1 MSAASLILD
10 IFMKTGTLETDSK
23 RAEAIVKKRTQAM
36 QKHFADMT
44 ADVKNMMA
52 GMFAGISVSAAVGKL
67 IAVQR
72 EFDGLN
78 ASLETITG
86 STVAA
91 KKEFD
96 WIKTFAAQ
104 TPYSINEVTQAFIAL
119 KAFGLDA
126 SEKTLRSFSNT
137 ATVLRKDLIQFIEAV
152 ADASNNNYERLQE
165 FGIVARTMGDKVTI
179 TFQGMTKVI
188 ENNSKE
194 IIKSLTDIGNHNF
207 AGATE
212 KRMNS
217 LDGAIR
223 NLSNSWDQFWLNIS
237 QKGIGNFMADQVRKA
252 AEALENFNKIINLLN
267 AQNRQNGFNQTP
279 AASEGNWITELG
291 QGLSEAYIVIDTAQ
305 KQAMAIAEGYGT
317 AINALLRGNIDDY
330 NLATKMMDEDIEKLK
345 RDSAAALSAVQN
357 YKTQNVP
364 IAKYDVTYPT
374 NKTTV
379 GGETPEQIKA
389 KTEAEKQRLQVEKE
403 VKAIYDSTRTAAE
416 KLAIELDRLNKLK
429 EAGAISNELYQ
440 RAVKE
445 AQDEISA
452 PMKNDA
458 AAIYEKTRTAAEKLA
473 IEMDKLKKL
482 MDAGFISPD
491 TYQRAVTDMQK
502 TLDEDIENI
511 KKREEEKQKAIQES
525 RNSLYA
531 GLLSEEED
539 IQQSYERRKKA
550 ILEATEITDQ
560 ERADLMTRLNQNLV
574 KQMEEFKEKDYWKTW
589 SESAKV
595 NIEDVNEFLSN
606 TAENFTQSF
615 GNAFES
621 MIFDAESFGDAMAE
635 LAESMARSVI
645 NALGQMAAQW
655 VAYQLVQ
662 KLMGSSTAATA
673 ATAQT
678 FNALSS
684 QQMAALNAFAST
696 AAIPLV
702 GPAAA
707 PAAAAAAIAATSPYV
722 ATIASLGAA
731 AAAARASGGPVMGST
746 PYLVGERGAELFVP
760 NTSGAII
767 PNDKLGGG
775 GNITVNLIESAKK
788 AGKTEERQTNGRREL
803 DVFVAD
809 LMGDGP
815 RSKAIQR
822 SFGLQRRGY

>member
-1 MSAASLILD
+1 MAAASLIIDLL
-10 IFMKTGTLETDSK
+10 MKTGSFETDSK
-23 RAEAIVKKRTQAM
+23 RAEAIVKKRTQSM
-36 QKHFADMT
+36 KKEFATMA
-44 ADVKNMMA
+44 ADVKNIMA

-86 STVAA
+86 SSQSAQ
-91 KKEFD
+91 KEMA

-126 SEKTLRSFSNT
+126 SEKTLRSFANT
-137 ATVLRKDLIQFIEAV
+137 TTVLRKDLIQFIEAV

-179 TFQGMTKVI
+179 TFQGMTKI
-188 ENNSKE
+188 IGNSSKE

-212 KRMNS
+212 RRMNS
-217 LDGAIR
+217 LDGAIS
-223 NLSNSWDQFWLNIS
+223 NLSDSWDQFWLNLS
-237 QKGIGNFMADQVRKA
+237 QKGIGEFFAEQARKA
-252 AEALENFNKIINLLN
+252 AEALETFTKINNLID
-267 AQNRQNGFNQTP
+267 AQNRQNGFNPTSAP
-279 AASEGNWITELG
+279 SEGNWMTEAGGGAL
-291 QGLSEAYIVIDTAQ
+291 TAW
-305 KQAMAIAEGYGT
+305 KTFST
-317 AINALLRGNIDDY
+317 AVEQTA
-330 NLATKMMDEDIEKLK
+330 ATAASFK
-345 RDSAAALSAVQN
+345 SAAAALLSGDIETAKAMIKLLNEENERSKKQLLDSVN
-357 YKTQNVP
+357 IILNAKNMSVP
-364 IAKYDVTYPT
+364 VAKYDVTYPAD
-374 NKTTV
+374 KKTV
-379 GGETPEQIKA
+379 GGETHEQIKA
-389 KTEAEKQRLQVEKE
+389 KTEAEKQRQEVIKE
-403 VKAIYDSTRTAAE
+403 SQKVFDNTRTAAE
-416 KLAIELDRLNKLK
+416 KLAIELDKLSK
-429 EAGAISNELYQ
+429 LRNSKDGISEDTYQ

-445 AQDEISA
+445 AWDVLNT
-452 PMKNDA
+452 PMKSDA

-473 IEMDKLKKL
+473 IEMQKLNNL
-482 MDAGFISPD
+482 RDANFID
-491 TYQRAVTDMQK
+491 QETYEREK
-502 TLDEDIENI
+502 TNIQNILNEDIENI
-511 KKREEEKQKAIQES
+511 KKREEEKQKAIKES
-525 RNSLYA
+525 RDALYA
-531 GLLSEEED
+531 GLLTEEED

-621 MIFDAESFGDAMAE
+621 MIFDAESFGDAMKTM
-635 LAESMARSVI
+635 AESMARSVI
-645 NALGQMAAQW
+645 NALAQM
-655 VAYQLVQ
+655 VAEWLVY
-662 KLMGSSTAATA
+662 KAITSVFGISTGGTGLLVTA
-673 ATAQT
+673 LT
-678 FNALSS
+678 
-684 QQMAALNAFAST
+684 
-696 AAIPLV
+696 
-702 GPAAA
+702 G
-707 PAAAAAAIAATSPYV
+707 
-722 ATIASLGAA
+722 
-731 AAAARASGGPVMGST
+731 RASGGPVMGST

-775 GNITVNLIESAKK
+775 NITVNLIESTKK